1 MTITK
6 EDITIWEGDQRTDE
20 WHTQRLGR
28 LSGSNAHDMLSRKKP
43 ETKARRNLR
52 VALASERVFGRSAQ
66 SDYTNSAMEWGIEQE
81 PHAIN
86 AYESRDLSEVT
97 PVGYV
102 VHKTLWLGCSPDG
115 FVGEEGVLEGKC
127 PHQMAVH
134 WENLQAIQQGKIPAR
149 YLPQLRHNLWLTGR
163 EWIDFCTYYPAWA
176 DKSGMDLAVGR
187 LHRKEAKLD
196 DYATL
201 ALDFLKEVEEEANT
215 MQGLV
220 DLMERPNPTLKGHM
234 HTPFVGTV

>member
-52 VALASERVFGRSAQ
+52 VALASERVFGQSAQ

-86 AYESRDLSEVT
+86 AYEAHTFTEVT

-102 VHKTLWLGCSPDG
+102 FHNKRWLGCSPDG
-115 FVGEEGVLEGKC
+115 FVGEEGVLEVKC

-163 EWIDFCTYYPAWA
+163 EWIDLCSYYPAWS
-176 DKSGMDLAVGR
+176 DEEGMGLVIAR
-187 LHRKEAKLD
+187 FSREEAKLD
-196 DYATL
+196 EYATL
-201 ALDFLKEVEEEANT
+201 ASDFLEEVKATQTEMET
-215 MQGLV
+215 MV
-220 DLMERPNPTLKGHM
+220 MLKRG
-234 HTPFVGTV
+234 TPV